1 MLVHELR
8 LYLWVD
14 LRIGADSADE
24 LHLRRLKRIILLEEG
39 MESVCRKLVSQ
50 ILALED

>member
-1 MLVHELR
+1 MFVHELC
-8 LYLWVD
+8 LYLRVN

-24 LHLRRLKRIILLEEG
+24 LHLRGLERVVLLEEG